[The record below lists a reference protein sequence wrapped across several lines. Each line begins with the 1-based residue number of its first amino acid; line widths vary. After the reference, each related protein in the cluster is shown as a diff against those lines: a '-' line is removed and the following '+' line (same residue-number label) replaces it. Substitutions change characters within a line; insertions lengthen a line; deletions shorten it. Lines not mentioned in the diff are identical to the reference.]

1 MSWYAFGLFRYS
13 IFLRFFAYHYIAVYM
28 SEYSCYLNLTTT
40 LDNWSDFG
48 IPGGKS
54 YPQNV
59 PPKQVSINHPMPLC
73 RPYPDH
79 CRSLGRPRFFGGN
92 VRCGINTTVLWDV
105 PSPTKSGQS
114 RWASELHHLMVQTW
128 RVDSSSPR
136 FKINTASLTLQ
147 IRPLAATSYFWLRF
161 KPISNNLTTSY
172 TKININHQHIT
183 KPRYRISI
191 PKAMEEPTSI
201 AVSPIFHPDV
211 FSERWMLSCVF
222 SPKKTTNQGNY
233 IYVKNILLWASLPPK
248 KKPSRCSINFDNS
261 VNFNDV
267 SLPWNLRSTLTWASP
282 NSTVRDVKA
291 REAMIGKAGAAG
303 AS

>member
-28 SEYSCYLNLTTT
+28 SEYSCCLNLTTT

-183 KPRYRISI
+183 KPRYRISD
-191 PKAMEEPTSI
+191 PKGDGGAHLNCSQPHFPPGCFFGKVNAKLCFLPKKNNKPRELHICEKYS
-201 AVSPIFHPDV
+201 S
-211 FSERWMLSCVF
+211 LSKS
-222 SPKKTTNQGNY
+222 SPKKKNLQDVQSILIILSMPMMSVFRETSHPPWPGQAPTPLWGMSKH
-233 IYVKNILLWASLPPK
+233 VKQW
-248 KKPSRCSINFDNS
+248 
-261 VNFNDV
+261 
-267 SLPWNLRSTLTWASP
+267 
-282 NSTVRDVKA
+282 
-291 REAMIGKAGAAG
+291 
-303 AS
+303 